1 MRKSKRRN
9 YSSKHHLVPKERM
22 KLKNYNE
29 NQVNEHLQRVL
40 ILWRTKHDAWH
51 VLFHNLTLREII
63 ELLNRVEQIK
73 YPD

>member
-9 YSSKHHLVPKERM
+9 YKSRHHLVPKERV

-29 NQVNEHLQRVL
+29 NQVDEHLQRVL
-40 ILWRTKHDAWH
+40 MLWRIKHDAWH
-51 VLFHNLTLREII
+51 VLFHNLTLREIR
-63 ELLNRVEQIK
+63 ELLDRLEQIK